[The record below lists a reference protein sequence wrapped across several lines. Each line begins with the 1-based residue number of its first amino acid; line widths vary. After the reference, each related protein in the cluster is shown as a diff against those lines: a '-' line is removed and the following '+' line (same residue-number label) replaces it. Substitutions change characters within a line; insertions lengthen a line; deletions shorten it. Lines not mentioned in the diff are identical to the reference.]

1 MLIFTIGPRTLSL
14 CTVALLSIGC
24 AHIQTLIA
32 PRTATTDDIGSDTVY
47 LQVTEA
53 GFAESAKEA
62 VIRQLTLRGE
72 GSEVL
77 FRLGDPVSLIF
88 EGVNVDSHTVETTLD
103 EENNTVTMRVLSRR
117 SGVVSISK
125 KCQTFI
131 YSSLRNLP
139 LVEIKPGLD
148 PEQIVV
154 TPLCDKDGNIYAYE
168 LRYGSTQR
176 GCTNVART
184 GLERF
189 KQCSRS
195 VQEQPQKPI
204 TRRKQLTP
212 KTYFGL

>member
-1 MLIFTIGPRTLSL
+1 MPTFTIGPRTLSL
-14 CTVALLSIGC
+14 CAIALLTIGC

-32 PRTATTDDIGSDTVY
+32 PRTAKQDDIGSDTVY

-53 GFAESAKEA
+53 GFAEPAREA

-72 GSEVL
+72 GSEVS
-77 FRLGDPVSLIF
+77 FRLGDPVSLVF

-103 EENNTVTMRVLSRR
+103 EENNAVTMRVLSRR
-117 SGVVSISK
+117 SGIVSISK

-139 LVEIKPGLD
+139 IVEINPGLD

-154 TPLCDKDGNIYAYE
+154 TPLCDQDGNVYAYE

-176 GCTNVART
+176 GCTSVART
-184 GLERF
+184 GLDRF
-189 KQCSRS
+189 KQCTKSGR
-195 VQEQPQKPI
+195 EQPQQPF

>member
-1 MLIFTIGPRTLSL
+1 MHLLTFASRVLLTWAIALIG
-14 CTVALLSIGC
+14 VGC
-24 AHIQTLIA
+24 AQFHALIV
-32 PRTATTDDIGSDTVY
+32 PRNDQAEELRSDTVY

-53 GFAESAKEA
+53 GFAEPAREA

-72 GSEVL
+72 GSEVS

-117 SGVVSISK
+117 SGIVSISK

-139 LVEIKPGLD
+139 IVEIKPGLD

-154 TPLCDKDGNIYAYE
+154 TPLCDQDGNIYAYE

-176 GCTNVART
+176 GCTSVART

-195 VQEQPQKPI
+195 VQEQPKRPI